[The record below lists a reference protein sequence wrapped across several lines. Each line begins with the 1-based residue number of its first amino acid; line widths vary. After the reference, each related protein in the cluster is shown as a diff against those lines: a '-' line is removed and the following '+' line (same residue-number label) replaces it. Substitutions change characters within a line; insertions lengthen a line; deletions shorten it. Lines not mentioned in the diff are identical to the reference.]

1 MIVRSV
7 RNLVAHSGEKAYLHE
22 IGWNKARLRHEL
34 GTRFSKFA
42 VRLAKDFQQ
51 KAREEGG
58 DNAHATALRYALDEP
73 WIRSRCCGG

>member
-1 MIVRSV
+1 MRWTRTFEFACPAVP
-7 RNLVAHSGEKAYLHE
+7 GTD
-22 IGWNKARLRHEL
+22 KARLRHEL